1 MYIYIYYF
9 NIDNH
14 SHNMCIYSQ
23 LNLYD
28 IYNIPPG
35 RTLAQNSIGGSVTSG
50 FHEGLFRVGLGVGVD
65 LFGVI

>member
-1 MYIYIYYF
+1 
-9 NIDNH
+9 
-14 SHNMCIYSQ
+14 MCIYSQ